1 MWALAG
7 CNASEFHRL
16 QRKNSGVEFH
26 KASAGHCT
34 STPSGSDVMT
44 RKSCHHP
51 QHIRHTNLPIPSI
64 MKYATSAIGYRCPGN
79 GLEGYPK
86 ASEMEELK
94 PES

>member
-1 MWALAG
+1 MRQ
-7 CNASEFHRL
+7 S
-16 QRKNSGVEFH
+16 
-26 KASAGHCT
+26 CT
-34 STPSGSDVMT
+34 SYGGKIPGPISTKLLLAIVRPSGSGVIT

-51 QHIRHTNLPIPSI
+51 QHIRHTNLPIPFI
-64 MKYATSAIGYRCPGN
+64 MKYATSATRYRCPGN